1 MTYTLDKKLKELEFE
16 RKQVREHLSLLDDK
30 IYTLRKAIQIMEEE
44 HRDVTEYDTAQ
55 FQYRTRRR
63 RFTTNSA
70 TLIIRLLKTEPHRYW
85 RVEEITKEILIADNQ
100 PNTPVNRTYIKNV
113 HAAMDRLLKKGIV
126 ERQSD
131 KAHKVALWRLK
142 TEK

>member
-1 MTYTLDKKLKELEFE
+1 MAYTLDKKLKELEFE

-30 IYTLRKAIQIMEEE
+30 IQTLRKAIQIMETENQ
-44 HRDVTEYDTAQ
+44 DITEYDTAQ

-63 RFTTNSA
+63 RFSANSA
-70 TLIIRLLKTEPHRYW
+70 TLIIRLLKTDPNRYW
-85 RVEEITKEILIADNQ
+85 RVEEITKEILMADNQ
-100 PNTPVNRTYIKNV
+100 PDTPVNRTYIKNV
-113 HAAMDRLLKKGIV
+113 HAAMNRLLKKGVV

>member
-1 MTYTLDKKLKELEFE
+1 MAYTLDKKLKELEFE

-30 IYTLRKAIQIMEEE
+30 IYILRKAIQIMEE
-44 HRDVTEYDTAQ
+44 HQDVTEYDTSQ

-85 RVEEITKEILIADNQ
+85 RVEEILIADN
-100 PNTPVNRTYIKNV
+100 
-113 HAAMDRLLKKGIV
+113 
-126 ERQSD
+126 
-131 KAHKVALWRLK
+131 
-142 TEK
+142 